1 MFKRSL
7 VSVAVVL
14 ATLAAQPALAA
25 TQSLNTLSGGGASF
39 SDLTS
44 TASFSAGVRSFSD
57 TLSFTLDA
65 DVSSLSFTVSTIE
78 RLGNGNNWG
87 NVNFQSLSISGLSV
101 TSNGTGSGLTW
112 TSTGPIA
119 AGTYSLTF
127 SGSGAS
133 PNGGSS
139 WASSNSLRYD
149 LAYTA
154 VAVSP
159 VPEPET
165 YALMLAGLGLV
176 AWVSRRRKTAGTAP
190 ALALPA

>member
-1 MFKRSL
+1 MYKRSF

-25 TQSLNTLSGGGASF
+25 TQALNTLSGGGASF

-65 DVSSLSFTVSTIE
+65 DVSSLSFTVSTME

-87 NVNFQSLSISGLSV
+87 NVQFNSLSISGLSV

-127 SGSGAS
+127 SGSGAK
-133 PNGGSS
+133 PDDGRS
-139 WASSNSLRYD
+139 WSSSNSLRYD

-176 AWVSRRRKTAGTAP
+176 AWVSRRRKTTVTAP

>member
-25 TQSLNTLSGGGASF
+25 TQALNTLSGGGASF

-87 NVNFQSLSISGLSV
+87 NVNFNSLSISGLSV

-133 PNGGSS
+133 PNGGNS

>member
-25 TQSLNTLSGGGASF
+25 TQALNTLSGGGASF

-133 PNGGSS
+133 PNDGRS

-165 YALMLAGLGLV
+165 YAMMLAGLGLV